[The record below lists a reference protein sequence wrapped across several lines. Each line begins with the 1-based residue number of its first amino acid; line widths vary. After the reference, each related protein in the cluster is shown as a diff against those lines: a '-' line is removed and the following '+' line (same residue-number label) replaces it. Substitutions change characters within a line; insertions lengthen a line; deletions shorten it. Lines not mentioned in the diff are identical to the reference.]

1 MGRGGCRPRGEAG
14 RRGRFSGACGH
25 GPARRARAP
34 PNPDPRTSAPPRA
47 GEALEWLEGHAIY
60 SKAEAAD
67 MEERARARVEAR
79 GAATKWMRLKSLNAR
94 GKC

>member
-1 MGRGGCRPRGEAG
+1 
-14 RRGRFSGACGH
+14 
-25 GPARRARAP
+25 
-34 PNPDPRTSAPPRA
+34 
-47 GEALEWLEGHAIY
+47 
-60 SKAEAAD
+60 